1 MGVRMNFLD
10 RILYPGI
17 ENVSENGI
25 PERTLITDLEHLPKE
40 HQCYFR
46 PYEYAAL
53 QLKGKVALDLCCGIG
68 TSTYYLSKYANRITG
83 LDNSCVAIRYAK
95 AHFEKTNT
103 TFDFGD
109 ALILQYPQETFD
121 AVCFIEAIEHFDAY
135 NQQKV
140 LSEIYAV
147 LKPNGKVFFST
158 PNRELTMGNNVYH
171 LKELDPEE
179 LQRLLEMYFSNV
191 EINGVT
197 FDDVVHFD
205 EPDGCPILFGRC
217 EK

>member
-1 MGVRMNFLD
+1 MNFLD

-40 HQCYFR
+40 QQCYFR

-53 QLKGKVALDLCCGIG
+53 QLKGKVTLDLCCGIG
-68 TSTYYLSKYANRITG
+68 AATHYFSKYANRITG

-95 AHFEKTNT
+95 AHFAKTNT

-109 ALILQYPQETFD
+109 ALVLMYPQESFGAVTFQ
-121 AVCFIEAIEHFDAY
+121 EAIEHFDSF

-140 LSEIYAV
+140 LSEIQRV
-147 LKPNGKVFFST
+147 LKPGGKLFFST

-171 LKELDPEE
+171 FKELDPEE
-179 LQRLLEMYFSNV
+179 LMRLLEMYFSNV
-191 EINGVT
+191 VIKGVT
-197 FDDVVHFD
+197 FDDVVHD